1 MREDEYQTQGI
12 HWPMEYG
19 LLGKREVRAAWEAV
33 ANAEKRGYYYP
44 ETDNGEKFVSSGRY
58 LMVIDTDYRN
68 PTIQTIFEFD
78 DAVADPMDYAKEL
91 IINAAGDEDRLR
103 DAYRAIE
110 NLFGEGHVVQHDRRS
125 YKSASREIG
134 SRKGSAG
141 GRNSG
146 NARTGK
152 RARCSYALK
161 EDTEVNGFTEG
172 YHEHDE
178 ADRAALKLNRGPY
191 HWGPAIPGSGYCK
204 CKSPTVLNSG
214 AYAKSD
220 HSSSNCSGLRLR

>member
-1 MREDEYQTQGI
+1 MDLDGVRHRVYIAFEPEQIKRTDNWSPSDDPDIRYSMREDEYQTQGI

-146 NARTGK
+146 NAQTGK
-152 RARCSYALK
+152 RARRSYALK
-161 EDTEVNGFTEG
+161 EDTEVNG
-172 YHEHDE
+172 Y
-178 ADRAALKLNRGPY
+178 
-191 HWGPAIPGSGYCK
+191 SGFRILQMQK
-204 CKSPTVLNSG
+204 P
-214 AYAKSD
+214 
-220 HSSSNCSGLRLR
+220 HCSKQWGLR